1 MPNLTRSTISE
12 ENCGTLM
19 DTTRSKLS
27 RILIGKSIAETV
39 FVGLLAVGFF
49 FTAFPP
55 YFHGFG
61 EATPDTISGWAVNNR
76 APWDRVEVQL
86 FIDDRFVA
94 SGVANLSR
102 PDVQQAGWARDEW
115 HGYSFPVS
123 NIGAGVHVA
132 SVYAVHKSGG
142 GIRRTLQLLGY
153 PILFAVDEN
162 GKLADIVDRGS
173 PKK

>member
-1 MPNLTRSTISE
+1 
-12 ENCGTLM
+12 M
-19 DTTRSKLS
+19 DTTRLKLF
-27 RILIGKSIAETV
+27 RLLIGKSIAETV
-39 FVGLLAVGFF
+39 FVALLAVGFF

-102 PDVQQAGWARDEW
+102 PDVQQAGWAQDEW
-115 HGYSFPVS
+115 HGFSFQVS
-123 NIGAGVHVA
+123 NTGVGVHEA

-153 PILFAVDEN
+153 PIRFAVDGN
-162 GKLADIVDRGS
+162 GKLTDLVDRGEQ
-173 PKK
+173 KK